1 MKRAFTSLAVALV
14 LSTISAVPARADVHA
29 DQKTRVQ
36 LGGVIG
42 GIVNLFGG
50 KAAREGVTTAVSVKG
65 DRKATIGD
73 STGQIIDLT
82 EEKIYDLDVRR
93 KTYKVTTFAEMR
105 RQLEEAQRR
114 AREQAQK
121 QQAREQKEKAPERDP
136 NAKEME
142 VDFTVKDT
150 GEKKA
155 VNGFDTH
162 QVLLT
167 ITVREKGKKVEDT
180 GGIVVTSDMWI
191 AKTVAAMKEIAQF
204 DLRYAQKLQGPMVNG
219 ASVQEM
225 AAALAAY
232 PQMKDALTKM
242 AAEGSKLEGTPI
254 LTTVTFDAVKSAE
267 QVAQESK
274 QGDQQKDEQKTGS
287 SDPVGGLLGGL
298 ARRAAQRRSG
308 GESAG
313 QKEDKT
319 RATVWTT
326 TTVVLKIAT
335 DVAASDVAIPMSFK
349 ENK

>member
-1 MKRAFTSLAVALV
+1 MNRTHTSLLLTLV
-14 LSTISAVPARADVHA
+14 LLTATAYPALADVRA

-42 GIVNLFGG
+42 GIVNIFGG

-65 DRKATIGD
+65 DRKSTSSD
-73 STGQIIDLT
+73 SGGQIIDLN
-82 EEKIYDLDVRR
+82 EEKIYDLDTRR
-93 KTYKVTTFAEMR
+93 KTYRVTTFAELR
-105 RQLEEAQRR
+105 RQMEEAQRR
-114 AREQAQK
+114 AREQVQK
-121 QQAREQKEKAPERDP
+121 QQGREQKEKAPERDP
-136 NAKEME
+136 NAKDME

-167 ITVREKGKKVEDT
+167 ITVREKGKTLEES
-180 GGIVVTSDMWI
+180 GGIVVTSDMWMTQ
-191 AKTVAAMKEIAQF
+191 TVPAMKEIAAF

-219 ASVQEM
+219 ASAQEM
-225 AAALAAY
+225 AAAFAAY
-232 PQMKDALTKM
+232 PQMKDAIAKM
-242 AAEGSKLEGTPI
+242 AAEGAKLEGTAI

-274 QGDQQKDEQKTGS
+274 PGADDQKAGS
-287 SDPVGGLLGGL
+287 NDPVGGLLGGL

-308 GESAG
+308 DQSGAQNG
-313 QKEDKT
+313 DKT
-319 RATVWTT
+319 RANFMTT
-326 TTVVLKIAT
+326 TTEVLKIAT
-335 DVAASDVAIPMSFK
+335 DVPASDVAIPTGFK